1 MALAKLDDYR
11 KVVGDPEIE
20 EMRVIARQLKGAR
33 MKHIN
38 STSVGG
44 GVAEI
49 LHRMVPL
56 FNEMD
61 INARWEV
68 IKGGDDFFNITK
80 AFHNALHGKTENL
93 TSDMFGVFVDYN
105 RKNAEEMDFS
115 SDDFVFIHDPQPI
128 CLIEKKSRSA
138 AHWVWR
144 CHIDIS
150 APQSDLWEFL
160 KKYVEQYEGAIISA
174 PAFSQNLAVLQFLI
188 PPSIDPLADK
198 NKDLDPWFVDSVFE
212 KYGIDR
218 KRPVVTQISRF
229 DRLKDPVGLIKAYK
243 MVNKKLDCQLVLAGG
258 GATDDPE
265 GLLVFE
271 EVKSEAAGH
280 ADIHVLHLPP
290 GADLE
295 INALVRGS
303 DIIVQN
309 SVKEGFGLT
318 VSEALWKGRAV
329 ISRPVGG
336 ITQQVLHD
344 VTGLLVHSTEG
355 LAYAIRYLLANP
367 ELAAALG
374 RTGKE
379 YVRGNFLIT
388 RHLRRYMLVMLSTRF
403 SGQREIYL

>member
-11 KVVGDPEIE
+11 QVVGDPEIE
-20 EMRVIARQLKGAR
+20 EMRAIARQLKGAR

-56 FNEMD
+56 LNEMD
-61 INARWEV
+61 ILARWEV

-80 AFHNALHGKTENL
+80 AFHNALHGKAENI
-93 TSDMFGVFVDYN
+93 TPEMFRVFTDYN

-115 SDDFVFIHDPQPI
+115 QDDFVFIHDPQPI
-128 CLIEKKSRSA
+128 CLIEKRAQSN
-138 AHWVWR
+138 AHWIWR

-150 APQSDLWEFL
+150 TPQSDLWQFL
-160 KKYVEQYEGAIISA
+160 KNYVEQYDGAVISS
-174 PAFSQNLAVLQFLI
+174 PSFSRKLSVPQFLI

-198 NKDLDPWFVDSVFE
+198 NKELEPRYIDSVFE

-218 KRPVVTQISRF
+218 KRPIVTQISRF
-229 DRLKDPVGLIKAYK
+229 DRLKDPLGLIKAFK

-265 GLLVFE
+265 GLLVLE
-271 EVKSEAAGH
+271 EVKAEAEGSP
-280 ADIHVLHLPP
+280 DIHILHLAP

-303 DIIVQN
+303 SIIVQN
-309 SVKEGFGLT
+309 SIKEGFGLT
-318 VSEALWKGRAV
+318 VSEALWKGKAI

-355 LAYAIRYLLANP
+355 LAYSIRYLLANP
-367 ELAAALG
+367 ELALALG
-374 RTGKE
+374 KTGKE
-379 YVRGNFLIT
+379 FVRGNFLIT

-403 SGQREIYL
+403 SGQKEICL

>member
-11 KVVGDPEIE
+11 QVVGDPEIE
-20 EMRVIARQLKGAR
+20 EMRAIARQLKGAR

-56 FNEMD
+56 LNEMD
-61 INARWEV
+61 ILARWEV

-80 AFHNALHGKTENL
+80 AFHNALHGKAENI
-93 TSDMFGVFVDYN
+93 TPEMFQVFTDYN

-115 SDDFVFIHDPQPI
+115 QDDFVFIHDPQPI
-128 CLIEKKSRSA
+128 CLIEKRSQSN
-138 AHWVWR
+138 AHWIWR

-150 APQSDLWEFL
+150 TPQSDLWQFL
-160 KKYVEQYEGAIISA
+160 KNYVEQYDGAVISS
-174 PAFSQNLAVLQFLI
+174 PSFSQKLAVPQFLI

-198 NKDLDPWFVDSVFE
+198 NKELDPRYIDSVFE

-218 KRPVVTQISRF
+218 KRPIVTQISRF
-229 DRLKDPVGLIKAYK
+229 DRLKDPVGLIKAFK

-265 GLLVFE
+265 GLLVLE
-271 EVKSEAAGH
+271 EVKAEAEGSP
-280 ADIHVLHLPP
+280 DIHILHLAP

-303 DIIVQN
+303 SIIVQN
-309 SVKEGFGLT
+309 SIKEGFGLT
-318 VSEALWKGRAV
+318 VSEALWKGKAI

-355 LAYAIRYLLANP
+355 LAYSIRYLLANP
-367 ELAAALG
+367 ELALALG
-374 RTGKE
+374 KTGKE
-379 YVRGNFLIT
+379 FVRGNFLIT

-403 SGQREIYL
+403 SGQKEICL

>member
-11 KVVGDPEIE
+11 QVVGDPEIE
-20 EMRVIARQLKGAR
+20 EMRAIARQLKGAR

-56 FNEMD
+56 LNEMD
-61 INARWEV
+61 ILARWEV

-80 AFHNALHGKTENL
+80 AFHNALHGKPENI
-93 TSDMFGVFVDYN
+93 TPEMFRVFIDYN

-115 SDDFVFIHDPQPI
+115 QDDFVFIHDPQPI
-128 CLIEKKSRSA
+128 CLIEKRAQSK

-150 APQSDLWEFL
+150 TPQSDLWEFL
-160 KKYVEQYEGAIISA
+160 KNYVERYEGAVISS
-174 PAFSQNLAVLQFLI
+174 PSFSQKLSVPQFLI

-198 NKDLDPWFVDSVFE
+198 NKELEPRFINSVFE

-218 KRPVVTQISRF
+218 KRPIVTQISRF
-229 DRLKDPVGLIKAYK
+229 DRLKDPVGLIKAFK

-265 GLLVFE
+265 GLLVLE
-271 EVKSEAAGH
+271 EVKAEAEGSP
-280 ADIHVLHLPP
+280 DIHILHLAP

-303 DIIVQN
+303 SIIVQN
-309 SVKEGFGLT
+309 SIKEGFGLT
-318 VSEALWKGRAV
+318 VSEALWKGKAI

-355 LAYAIRYLLANP
+355 LAYSIRYLLANP
-367 ELAAALG
+367 ELASALG
-374 RTGKE
+374 KTGKE
-379 YVRGNFLIT
+379 FVRGNFLIT

-403 SGQREIYL
+403 SGHKEICL

>member
-20 EMRVIARQLKGAR
+20 EMLGIAGRLKGAR
-33 MKHIN
+33 MKHVN

-56 FNEMD
+56 FSEMG
-61 INARWEV
+61 IQARWEV

-80 AFHNALHGKTENL
+80 AFHNALHGKPENI
-93 TSDMFGVFVDYN
+93 TSEMFRVFLEYN
-105 RKNAEEMDFS
+105 RKNAEGMDFS
-115 SDDFVFIHDPQPI
+115 SDDYVFIHDPQPI
-128 CLIEKKSRSA
+128 CLIEKRSDSN

-150 APQSDLWEFL
+150 SPQLDLWQFL
-160 KKYVEQYEGAIISA
+160 ERYVEQYEGAIISSA
-174 PAFSQNLAVLQFLI
+174 SFSQKLSVPQFLI

-198 NKDLDPWFVDSVFE
+198 NKELEPEFIDSVFE
-212 KYGIDR
+212 KYHIDR
-218 KRPVVTQISRF
+218 KRPVITQISRF
-229 DRLKDPVGLIKAYK
+229 DRLKDPLGLIRAYK
-243 MVNKKLDCQLVLAGG
+243 MVSRKMDCQLVLAGG

-265 GLLVFE
+265 GLLVLE
-271 EVKSEAAGH
+271 EVKAEAEGNP
-280 ADIHVLHLPP
+280 DIHILHLPP

-303 DIIVQN
+303 NIIVQN

-318 VSEALWKGRAV
+318 VSEALWKGKAI

-344 VTGLLVHSTEG
+344 VTGLLVHSIEG
-355 LAYAIRYLLANP
+355 LAYSIRYLLANP
-367 ELAAALG
+367 DLAAALG
-374 RTGKE
+374 KTGKE
-379 YVRGNFLIT
+379 FVRGNFLIT
-388 RHLRRYMLVMLSTRF
+388 RHLRRYMLVMLSTKF
-403 SGQREIYL
+403 PGHKEIYL